1 MSDVV
6 VTLPL
11 KFTWPGAP
19 GRTGLAAWLMEG
31 DVAGEDPTGAAYAF
45 TVGGARPRIERGER
59 VYVVYSRRLIGC
71 APLARIET
79 LPSIG
84 VPGSVGRHAL
94 IRLNN
99 ATALTIDEYIP
110 GFRGWRYRWWDR
122 AAECPIINWDK
133 IVAAARANERLPLI
147 RTETSG

>member
-31 DVAGEDPTGAAYAF
+31 DPAGEALSGTKYAY
-45 TVGGARPRIERGER
+45 TIGKVRPRIEPGER
-59 VYVVYSRRLIGC
+59 VYVVYSQRLIGY
-71 APLARIET
+71 APLV
-79 LPSIG
+79 SIQKWT
-84 VPGSVGRHAL
+84 PGRYAL
-94 IRLNN
+94 IRGGN
-99 ATALTIDEYIP
+99 AVAVTINEPIR

-133 IVAAARANERLPLI
+133 IVAAARANEPLPLL
-147 RTETSG
+147 RTEPSR